1 MGFSESVK
9 SVYSKYATFSG
20 RASRSEYWYYVLFNI
35 LMQFVL
41 GGLGF
46 GIGAAIGSNAGESI
60 AFAFI
65 VLYGM
70 IVIWGLVNF
79 LPLLATTVR
88 RLHDTGKSGWLYLVC
103 CIPVVGG
110 ILLLIFLLQES
121 GPDNQY
127 GPNPNGQRFVNAY

>member
-20 RASRSEYWYYVLFNI
+20 RASRSEFWYYYLFNLI
-35 LMQFVL
+35 MEFVL
-41 GGLGF
+41 CGLGF
-46 GIGAAIGSNAGESI
+46 GIGVAIGSNAGESI
-60 AFAFI
+60 AFGFI

-70 IVIWGLVNF
+70 MVIWGLVNF
-79 LPLLATTVR
+79 LPILATTVR

-103 CIPVVGG
+103 CIPVIGY
-110 ILLLIFLLQES
+110 ILLLVFMLQES

-127 GPNPNGQRFVNAY
+127 GANPNGQRFVNAY